1 MTKDEA
7 LSSSIAAV
15 QMATRLLE
23 KGNPELS
30 YSWTVIADTWASIAK
45 AIDPDLDL
53 SGYFEWQT
61 TQGAHTG
68 PVS

>member
-1 MTKDEA
+1 MTKDEVLA
-7 LSSSIAAV
+7 SSIAAV
-15 QMATRLLE
+15 RESVKYLE

-30 YSWTVIADTWASIAK
+30 YSWSVIADTWASIAR
-45 AIDPDLDL
+45 AMDPEPDDL
-53 SGYFEWQT
+53 YYEWRT